1 MLGISETKITEIAKN
16 ISMPLARFSL
26 FLVYFWF
33 GALKIFSTS
42 PANPLVDALLQK
54 TLPFLTFNQFI
65 IGFAVFEMVIGLL
78 FLIPKAFKLAASLF
92 FLHMITT
99 FLPLFFLKAQTWQSF
114 LTPTLEGQYI
124 IKNLVL
130 IALVV
135 SLMANTKPK
144 TQGANNG

>member
-1 MLGISETKITEIAKN
+1 MIEIAKK
-16 ISMPLARFSL
+16 ISIPLARFSL
-26 FLVYFWF
+26 FLIYFWF
-33 GALKIFSTS
+33 GILKIVSES
-42 PANPLVDALLQK
+42 PANPLVDALLEQ

-65 IGFAVFEMVIGLL
+65 VCFAIFEMVIGIL
-78 FLIPKAFKLAASLF
+78 FLIPKAQKIVVALF

-99 FLPLFFLKAQTWQSF
+99 VLPLFVLVDQTWQSF

-135 SLMANTKPK
+135 SLISQTKLK
-144 TQGANNG
+144 IQGAK

>member
-1 MLGISETKITEIAKN
+1 MIEIAKK
-16 ISMPLARFSL
+16 ISIPLARFSL
-26 FLVYFWF
+26 FLIYFWF
-33 GALKIFSTS
+33 GILKIVSES
-42 PANPLVDALLQK
+42 PANPLVDALLEQ

-65 IGFAVFEMVIGLL
+65 VCFAIFEMVIGVL
-78 FLIPKAFKLAASLF
+78 FLIPKAQKIVVVLF

-99 FLPLFFLKAQTWQSF
+99 VLPLFVLVDQTWQSF

-135 SLMANTKPK
+135 SLISQTKPK
-144 TQGANNG
+144 IQGAK

>member
-1 MLGISETKITEIAKN
+1 MLGISETKITEIARD

-42 PANPLVDALLQK
+42 PANPLVDALLKQ

-65 IGFAVFEMVIGLL
+65 VCFAIFEMVIGLL
-78 FLIPKAFKLAASLF
+78 FLMPKAFKVAVSLF
-92 FLHMITT
+92 FIHMITT
-99 FLPLFFLKAQTWQSF
+99 FLPLFLLEDQTWQSF

-135 SLMANTKPK
+135 TLIAKHNLKK
-144 TQGANNG
+144 EGAK

>member
-1 MLGISETKITEIAKN
+1 MFTSIDTKMIEVAKKISV
-16 ISMPLARFSL
+16 PLARLSL

-54 TLPFLTFNQFI
+54 TLPFLTFSQFI
-65 IGFAVFEMVIGLL
+65 VCFAIFEMVIGLL
-78 FLIPKAFKLAASLF
+78 FLIPKAQKIAVPLF

-99 FLPLFFLKAQTWQSF
+99 ALPLFVLGDQIWQSF

-135 SLMANTKPK
+135 SLISQTKPK
-144 TQGANNG
+144 IQGAK